1 MKKETE
7 IQKLKKMIND
17 IFDNDI
23 DYLYSVVRTNLTTGE
38 KKVTTLRGLKE
49 WIDSDLLSDYFKSYS
64 QLSGRVLIGNT
75 LYNIIS

>member
-64 QLSGRVLIGNT
+64 PLSGRVLIGNT